1 MVLMPN
7 KREPGRW
14 ELSQLNGQPVQVPV
28 QVPVQLLVHV
38 LEHALVTDAIQ
49 FTAFTAPTSPAAT
62 NPRLEDA
69 YELRD
74 KGKETSEKSARRA
87 QYLIGNRFHGASAR

>member
-1 MVLMPN
+1 MPN

-28 QVPVQLLVHV
+28 QVSVQLLD
-38 LEHALVTDAIQ
+38 HAVVTDAIQ
-49 FTAFTAPTSPAAT
+49 FTEFPSPTSPAAT